1 VIRPAVAK
9 EEEEVGEV
17 IFVEGALPIRFPD
30 WGGGG
35 GGGAPAPFR
44 GDSPGRGG
52 GGGGSGS
59 RPTKWPNFSPAE
71 GKGCTALFE
80 WVDKDGRHL
89 SRQVTRGFYGRG
101 SDSNWRCC
109 TQDNSL
115 CIGCLDPGTCVDR

>member
-1 VIRPAVAK
+1 MKGWANVNMPRFTAETSLYKTSGYRTGRRVTDACEQVIDVIRPAVAK

-71 GKGCTALFE
+71 
-80 WVDKDGRHL
+80 
-89 SRQVTRGFYGRG
+89 
-101 SDSNWRCC
+101 
-109 TQDNSL
+109 
-115 CIGCLDPGTCVDR
+115 